1 MKDKK
6 TKINIENKNSMKKTR
21 EKEKDSMKKKETN
34 NTIKIDIDKKVGKM
48 TEKRILKDMRIR
60 LFLKGLEIEIEIEIE
75 IVDRNS
81 IKDIENTLID
91 IIAEGKEKTIGTTT
105 IITIDTNKRIMKR
118 NFQMR
123 QRFRK

>member
-60 LFLKGLEIEIEIEIE
+60 LFLKGLEIEIEIEI
-75 IVDRNS
+75 VDRNS

>member
-6 TKINIENKNSMKKTR
+6 TKTNIENKNSMKKTR

-60 LFLKGLEIEIEIEIE
+60 LFLKGLEIEIEI
-75 IVDRNS
+75 VDRNS

>member
-60 LFLKGLEIEIEIEIE
+60 LFLKGQEIEIEIE

-91 IIAEGKEKTIGTTT
+91 IIAEGKEKMIGTTT

>member
-6 TKINIENKNSMKKTR
+6 TKTNIENKNSMKKTR

-60 LFLKGLEIEIEIEIE
+60 LFLKGLEIEIEI
-75 IVDRNS
+75 VDRNS

-91 IIAEGKEKTIGTTT
+91 IIAEGKEKMIDTTT
-105 IITIDTNKRIMKR
+105 IITIDINKRIMKR
-118 NFQMR
+118 NFQTR

>member
-60 LFLKGLEIEIEIEIE
+60 LFLKGQEIEIEIE